1 MQGVGY
7 RFFARRLATRM
18 GVRGYVRNMPD
29 GTVEIEA
36 ETEESVMESFL
47 NGLYKGPPS
56 AEVSE
61 IDTEQ
66 LSGGG
71 KYRGFDVRF

>member
-7 RFFARRLATRM
+7 RFFTRRLATKM
-18 GVRGYVRNMPD
+18 GIRGFVRNKPD

-36 ETEESVMESFL
+36 EAEDSVMESFL
-47 NGLYKGPPS
+47 SELYKGPPS
-56 AEVSE
+56 SEVSE

-71 KYRGFDVRF
+71 KYKGFDVRF